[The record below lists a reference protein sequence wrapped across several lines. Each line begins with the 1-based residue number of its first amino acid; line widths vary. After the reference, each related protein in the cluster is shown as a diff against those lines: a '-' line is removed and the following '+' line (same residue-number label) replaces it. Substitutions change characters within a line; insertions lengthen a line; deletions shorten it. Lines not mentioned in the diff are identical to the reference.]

1 MKKFPHYKQLDS
13 MDCGPTCL
21 RMVAKY
27 YGSEYSTAQLRELCE
42 IGKDGVNL
50 LGIAQA
56 AERIGFRTLGVKVTI
71 QKLIE
76 DAPLPC
82 IVHWGQ
88 NHFVVVVKSSPPR
101 PRWGSRFNPFQN
113 LGAIWGGKNSP
124 NTQKEDIQN
133 SDIDRFS
140 DKTIPP
146 SGRYAARV
154 RGLGLGATLLIADP
168 AAGMITYT
176 AAEFESR
183 WASTT
188 DDLGQKVGVALLL
201 ERSPLTPSADRPEG
215 GFLFSPTHRGGV
227 GGGASPFGGRGA
239 WLFSLLFQ
247 YKPLIVQLFLGLLV
261 GSILQLVLPF
271 LTQSVV
277 DTGIQTRN
285 LNFITLVLVAQLV
298 LFVGRMSVEFIRSWI
313 LLHISTRINL
323 AILSE
328 FLAKL
333 LRLPISF
340 FDSKQTGDILQRIGD
355 HDRIEQF
362 LTGTSLNTLFSLFN
376 LVIFS
381 VVLAQYSLTIFGIF
395 VLASVL
401 YTAWVML
408 FLRYRRQL
416 DHKRF
421 ALASQN
427 QSSLIQ
433 LIQGIQDI
441 KLNNAEHLKRW
452 QWENLQV
459 RSFKL
464 NMSSLAV
471 GQFQQAGAVF
481 INESKNI
488 FISFWAATAVING
501 SMTLGGMMALQYIIG
516 QLNSPIEQFI
526 QFVQHWQDAKI
537 SLERLNEVH
546 SLEDESPL
554 TPRGGTIIPPLGV
567 RGLGLVIH
575 NLSFTY
581 PGAGNEPVLR
591 NINLTIPQGKV
602 TAIVGSSGS
611 GKTTLLKLLLRFYS
625 PTPDGGVITPP
636 SGVGG
641 LGSAGLGLRH
651 WRSICGSVM
660 QDGFIFSDSIANNIA
675 IGNETV
681 DVQRLFDAA
690 RVANIQEFIE
700 SLPLGYNTK
709 IGAEGNGISGGQKQR
724 ILIARAVYKNP
735 EYLFFDEATSSLDA
749 SNEAVIVNNLNEF
762 FRGKTETE
770 GFAQSEAFGRQQ
782 RIRKTVVVVAHRL
795 STVKNADQ
803 IVVLERGKIV
813 EIGTHTELVQRQG
826 KYYELVKNQLELG
839 D

>member
-1 MKKFPHYKQLDS
+1 MKNFTHYKQLDS
-13 MDCGPTCL
+13 MDCGPICL
-21 RMVAKY
+21 RMVAKH
-27 YGSEYSTAQLRELCE
+27 YGRSYSTAQLREMCE

-56 AERIGFRTLGVKVTI
+56 AERIGFKTLGVKITL

-88 NHFVVVVKSSPPR
+88 NHFVVVVSSPLTPR
-101 PRWGSRFNPFQN
+101 GGITNGLRD
-113 LGAIWGGKNSP
+113 IWGGRNARNNDLLERGKH
-124 NTQKEDIQN
+124 QN
-133 SDIDRFS
+133 NNHNPHY
-140 DKTIPP
+140 TIL
-146 SGRYAARV
+146 V
-154 RGLGLGATLLIADP
+154 ADP
-168 AAGMITYT
+168 AAGMIEYS

-188 DDLGQKVGVALLL
+188 DEDGQKVGVALLL
-201 ERSPLTPSADRPEG
+201 EKSPAPRPPEG
-215 GFLFSPTHRGGV
+215 ELENAPS
-227 GGGASPFGGRGA
+227 GGRGA
-239 WLFSLLFQ
+239 GLWGLLPLLLP

-323 AILSE
+323 TILSD
-328 FLAKL
+328 FLSKL

-340 FDSKQTGDILQRIGD
+340 FDSKQTGDIMQRIGD
-355 HDRIEQF
+355 HERIEQF

-381 VVLAQYSLTIFGIF
+381 VVLAHYNMTVFGVF

-416 DHKRF
+416 DNKRF

-464 NMSSLAV
+464 NLSSLAV
-471 GQFQQAGAVF
+471 GQFQQAGAMF

-488 FISFWAATAVING
+488 FISFLAATAVING
-501 SMTLGGMMALQYIIG
+501 QMTLGGMMALQYIIG
-516 QLNSPIEQFI
+516 QLNGPIEQFI
-526 QFVQHWQDAKI
+526 QFIQHWQDAKI

-546 SLEDESPL
+546 ELEDEDSPARRTVL
-554 TPRGGTIIPPLGV
+554 TPRGGIIVPPLGV
-567 RGLGLVIH
+567 RGLGLH
-575 NLSFTY
+575 LQNLTFTY
-581 PGAGNEPVLR
+581 PGAGNEPVLK

-625 PTPDGGVITPP
+625 PLTPSGGTITPP
-636 SGVGG
+636 LGVGG
-641 LGSAGLGLRH
+641 LSQ
-651 WRSICGSVM
+651 WREKCGSVM
-660 QDGFIFSDSIANNIA
+660 QDGYIFSDSIANNIA
-675 IGNETV
+675 IGDETV
-681 DVQRLFDAA
+681 DVQKLFNAV
-690 RVANIQEFIE
+690 RVANIHDFIE

-709 IGAEGNGISGGQKQR
+709 IGSEGNGISGGQKQR
-724 ILIARAVYKNP
+724 ILIARAVYKDP

-762 FRGKTETE
+762 FRGNTIAGTDLKSVSHEYGILNPT
-770 GFAQSEAFGRQQ
+770 QHK
-782 RIRKTVVVVAHRL
+782 KTVVVVAHRL

-803 IVVLERGKIV
+803 IVVLEQGEVV
-813 EIGTHTELVQRQG
+813 EIGTHQELTAKRG

-839 D
+839 V